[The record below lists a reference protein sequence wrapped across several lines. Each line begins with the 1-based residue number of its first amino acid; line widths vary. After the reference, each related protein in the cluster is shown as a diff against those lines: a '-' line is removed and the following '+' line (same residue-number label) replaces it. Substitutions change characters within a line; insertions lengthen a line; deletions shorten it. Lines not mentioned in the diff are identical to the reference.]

1 MEKTLYVSDLDGTL
15 LGPQGRVTD
24 FTARVINR
32 LVDRGVRFTYAT
44 ARSGYSAAAVT
55 QGLESPLPV
64 ILYNGA
70 FVRLGPQGE
79 VLLRQGFSPEQG
91 EAVKNLL
98 ARWEIQPLVYT
109 LLEGKERVRW
119 VPGKETPGVARYLES
134 RQGDPRLLPA
144 QEASLYEGEV
154 FYFTCIGERE
164 QLLPAWEALRQL
176 PGVSA
181 LLQEEI
187 YRPGEFWLE
196 VMAAGAT
203 KAHGAQL
210 LKQRLGCTGMVA
222 FGDGLNDLPLFQA
235 ADASCVV
242 ANALPE
248 VRAAADEVI
257 PSNAQ
262 DGVAKWLL
270 ADTAPALAL
279 GERAGAFR
287 LRLYR
292 PEDLEELVQLF
303 YETVHTVN
311 LGDYTREET
320 DAWVP
325 SPAAVDRAAWGESL
339 SAHYTV
345 VAEREGQLLGFGD
358 MDSTG
363 YFDRLYVH
371 RDFQGRGVATS
382 IAHALEGFAHG
393 LGAQRVTVHASRTA
407 RPFFERRGYRMLY
420 AQQVERRGVLLENFA
435 MELALEGGE
444 GHGSH

>member
-15 LGPQGRVTD
+15 LTPEQRLSPFTVRVLEYLLGQGV
-24 FTARVINR
+24 A
-32 LVDRGVRFTYAT
+32 FTYAT

-79 VLLRQGFSPEQG
+79 VLLRQGFSPKQG
-91 EAVKNLL
+91 EAVKKLL

-154 FYFTCIGERE
+154 FYFTCIGRRE
-164 QLLPAWEALRQL
+164 ELLPAWEALRREE
-176 PGVSA
+176 GACA

-187 YRPGEFWLE
+187 YQPGEFWLE
-196 VMAAGAT
+196 VMPAGAT
-203 KAHGAQL
+203 KANGARR
-210 LKQRLGCTGMVA
+210 LKEGLGCSSMVC
-222 FGDGLNDLPLFQA
+222 FGDGLNDLPLLQA
-235 ADASCVV
+235 ADHACAV
-242 ANALPE
+242 ANAVPE
-248 VRAAADEVI
+248 LRAAADEVI

-311 LGDYTREET
+311 LGGLHPGGDRRLG
-320 DAWVP
+320 ALP
-325 SPAAVDRAAWGESL
+325 GGCGPGRLGGKPFRPLHRGGGAGRPAA
-339 SAHYTV
+339 
-345 VAEREGQLLGFGD
+345 
-358 MDSTG
+358 
-363 YFDRLYVH
+363 
-371 RDFQGRGVATS
+371 
-382 IAHALEGFAHG
+382 G
-393 LGAQRVTVHASRTA
+393 LW
-407 RPFFERRGYRMLY
+407 
-420 AQQVERRGVLLENFA
+420 
-435 MELALEGGE
+435 
-444 GHGSH
+444 GHGQHRLFRQALRPPGLPGPGSGHGHCPRLGGLRPRPWGPAGDGARLPHGTALF

>member
-1 MEKTLYVSDLDGTL
+1 MQNTLYVSDLDGTL

-44 ARSGYSAAAVT
+44 ARSLYSSGAVT
-55 QGLESPLPV
+55 QGLTKRLPV
-64 ILYNGA
+64 VLYNGA
-70 FVRLGPQGE
+70 FVRWADTGE
-79 VLLRQGFSPEQG
+79 DVASLGFSTAQRQ
-91 EAVKNLL
+91 AVEKILKSRGL
-98 ARWEIQPLVYT
+98 SPLVYT
-109 LLEGKERVRW
+109 VDRGAERVRW

-164 QLLPAWEALRQL
+164 QLNPAWEALRQL

-187 YRPGEFWLE
+187 YQPGEFWLE
-196 VMAAGAT
+196 VMPAGAT
-203 KAHGAQL
+203 KANGARR
-210 LKQRLGCTGMVA
+210 LKEGLGCSSMVC
-222 FGDGLNDLPLFQA
+222 FGDGLNDLPLLQA
-235 ADASCVV
+235 ADHACAV
-242 ANALPE
+242 ANAVPE
-248 VRAAADEVI
+248 LRAAADEVI

-320 DAWVP
+320 DAWVS

-358 MDSTG
+358 MDATG

-371 RDFQGRGVATS
+371 REFQGRGAAS
-382 IAHALEGFAHG
+382 AIAEALEGYALG
-393 LGAQRVTVHASRTA
+393 LGLGRVTVHASRTA
-407 RPFFERRGYRMLY
+407 RPFFQRRGYRTLY

-435 MELALEGGE
+435 MEKTL
-444 GHGSH
+444 

>member
-1 MEKTLYVSDLDGTL
+1 MQNTLYVSDLDGTL

-44 ARSGYSAAAVT
+44 ARSLYSSGAVT
-55 QGLESPLPV
+55 QGLTKRLPV
-64 ILYNGA
+64 VLYNGA
-70 FVRLGPQGE
+70 FVRWADTGE
-79 VLLRQGFSPEQG
+79 DVASLGFSTAQRQ
-91 EAVKNLL
+91 AVEKILKSRGL
-98 ARWEIQPLVYT
+98 SPLVYT
-109 LLEGKERVRW
+109 VDRGAERVRW

-164 QLLPAWEALRQL
+164 QLNPAWEALRQL

-187 YRPGEFWLE
+187 YQPGEFWLE
-196 VMAAGAT
+196 VMPAGAT
-203 KAHGAQL
+203 KANGARR
-210 LKQRLGCTGMVA
+210 LKEGLGCSSMVC
-222 FGDGLNDLPLFQA
+222 FGDGLNDLPLLRA
-235 ADASCVV
+235 ADHACAV
-242 ANALPE
+242 ANAVPE
-248 VRAAADEVI
+248 LRAAADEVI

-371 RDFQGRGVATS
+371 REFQGRGAAS
-382 IAHALEGFAHG
+382 AIAEALEGYALG
-393 LGAQRVTVHASRTA
+393 LGLGRVTVHASRTA
-407 RPFFERRGYRMLY
+407 RPFFQRRGYRTLY

-435 MELALEGGE
+435 MEKTL
-444 GHGSH
+444 